1 MSQGKSKSHK
11 LRLEGSS
18 PSTATK
24 NTGIA
29 CPKLRFRFAKTK
41 VNLNLILFIHMNL
54 LQNLKDIYHT
64 YTTLVYQLL
73 CMFLATLCIAMYML
87 TQFNYGY
94 MEAYKAQIDM
104 LRQRTEGQSKQLIVL
119 EERYKQQQQ
128 ELNAFKSRTIAVETN
143 LQYEIQVLKY
153 PQKSITHLKR

>member
-1 MSQGKSKSHK
+1 MPVLNQGLGLPSQ
-11 LRLEGSS
+11 
-18 PSTATK
+18 
-24 NTGIA
+24 
-29 CPKLRFRFAKTK
+29 
-41 VNLNLILFIHMNL
+41 VNLSLYLFIHMKL
-54 LQNLKDIYHT
+54 LEHLTIIYHT

-73 CMFLATLCIAMYML
+73 CMFLATLCLAMYIL

-128 ELNAFKSRTIAVETN
+128 EFNAFKSRTVAVETN
-143 LQYEIQVLKY
+143 LQYEVQQLKS
-153 PQKSITHLKR
+153 PQKPITHLKR

>member
-1 MSQGKSKSHK
+1 
-11 LRLEGSS
+11 
-18 PSTATK
+18 
-24 NTGIA
+24 
-29 CPKLRFRFAKTK
+29 
-41 VNLNLILFIHMNL
+41 MNL
-54 LQNLKDIYHT
+54 LQNLKNIYHT

-73 CMFLATLCIAMYML
+73 CMFLATLCLAMYIL

-104 LRQRTEGQSKQLIVL
+104 LRQRTEGQSKQLILL

-128 ELNAFKSRTIAVETN
+128 EFNAFKSRTIAVETN
-143 LQYEIQVLKY
+143 LLYEVQQLKP

>member
-1 MSQGKSKSHK
+1 MPVLNQGLGLPSQ
-11 LRLEGSS
+11 
-18 PSTATK
+18 
-24 NTGIA
+24 
-29 CPKLRFRFAKTK
+29 
-41 VNLNLILFIHMNL
+41 VNLNLYLFIHMKL
-54 LQNLKDIYHT
+54 LEHLRVIYYT

-73 CMFLATLCIAMYML
+73 CMFLATLCLAMYVL

-119 EERYKQQQQ
+119 EERYKQQQL
-128 ELNAFKSRTIAVETN
+128 EFNAFKSRTIAVETN
-143 LQYEIQVLKY
+143 LQYEVQQLKS

>member
-1 MSQGKSKSHK
+1 
-11 LRLEGSS
+11 
-18 PSTATK
+18 
-24 NTGIA
+24 
-29 CPKLRFRFAKTK
+29 
-41 VNLNLILFIHMNL
+41 MNL
-54 LQNLKDIYHT
+54 LQNLKNIYHT

-73 CMFLATLCIAMYML
+73 CMFLATLCMAMYIL

-119 EERYKQQQQ
+119 EERYNKQQQ
-128 ELNAFKSRTIAVETN
+128 EFNAFKSRTIAVETN
-143 LQYEIQVLKY
+143 LQYEIQQLKP

>member
-1 MSQGKSKSHK
+1 
-11 LRLEGSS
+11 
-18 PSTATK
+18 
-24 NTGIA
+24 
-29 CPKLRFRFAKTK
+29 
-41 VNLNLILFIHMNL
+41 MNL

-104 LRQRTEGQSKQLIVL
+104 LRQRTEGQTKQLIVL
-119 EERYKQQQQ
+119 EERYKQQQL
-128 ELNAFKSRTIAVETN
+128 EFNAFKSRTVAVDSH
-143 LQYEIQVLKY
+143 LAAEIQLLKSAN
-153 PQKSITHLKR
+153 PQKPITHLKR

>member
-1 MSQGKSKSHK
+1 MAAYLVVG
-11 LRLEGSS
+11 GSS
-18 PSTATK
+18 GIGLQVTNQLAAAGHTVYATY
-24 NTGIA
+24 NTHVVESVGNIHYHA
-29 CPKLRFRFAKTK
+29 LN
-41 VNLNLILFIHMNL
+41 VLEENINLDFLGN
-54 LQNLKDIYHT
+54 

-73 CMFLATLCIAMYML
+73 CMFLATLCLAMYVL

-119 EERYKQQQQ
+119 EERYKQQQL
-128 ELNAFKSRTIAVETN
+128 EFNAFKSRTIAVETN
-143 LQYEIQVLKY
+143 LQYEVQQLKS